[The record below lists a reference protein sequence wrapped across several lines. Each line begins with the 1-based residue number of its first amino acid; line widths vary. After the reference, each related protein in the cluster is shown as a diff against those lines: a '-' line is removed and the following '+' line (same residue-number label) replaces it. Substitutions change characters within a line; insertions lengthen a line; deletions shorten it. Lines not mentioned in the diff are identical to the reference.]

1 MGIAVAATHEQDS
14 TGSSTL
20 PGGLVPA
27 AIFCLAFGLRFAFLL
42 QMRGTPMRDYAELP
56 WQQWFI
62 VDSAYYHQ
70 LASSIAQGDLIA
82 PTAHFLSP
90 LYCYFVG
97 LVYAVFGVDLDGVRL
112 AQCVIG
118 SFSCVLLYWIGRQ
131 TFSEIVGIVSGL
143 CLAMYGLHIYYTEI
157 ILPTVLIVFL
167 NLTFLLL
174 VSIAPS
180 KLTPA
185 RAAGAGM
192 ILGLAALAKANAL
205 LLVGVT
211 VAVLWWQHRKA
222 GHRRFARLALP
233 LIVGTFLTIVPVTI
247 HNYVVSGELVL
258 ITTTSGRNL
267 LKGNGPAA
275 DGTHIQLAPTL
286 AGGHIKFYLDGDV
299 KPDRAARQSREMVT
313 LTLKHMASQP
323 IASAKLLVKKA
334 LLFLNVRELFI
345 RDNFYF
351 AKRYSSVLS
360 LPLPGFGLIGVLG
373 LAGALWGL
381 RRWES
386 VAHVYAILLVQI
398 ASYTLVFVL
407 ARYRLVAVA
416 CLILFASSFVS
427 DVIQIGVERRRGAF
441 ALAVAVVLCCAL
453 LVNIPFAEFPYER
466 GFRDLSRRIERIQLE
481 RHDSKL
487 GLPTGREAPPA
498 PPFKFSLTEGDLSD
512 TGENAADMERPLS
525 TPRSHVEE
533 AEGARRDRFSG
544 SRSFGS
550 PRCEIVDAKTRS
562 LRREGS
568 RVLGSASTVAD
579 RWCLPEA

>member
-1 MGIAVAATHEQDS
+1 MGVAVAATHEQDS
-14 TGSSTL
+14 TGSLTL

-27 AIFCLAFGLRFAFLL
+27 AIFCLAFGFRFAFLL

-70 LASSIAQGDLIA
+70 LGSSIAQGDLIA

-90 LYCYFVG
+90 LYCYLIG
-97 LVYAVFGVDLDGVRL
+97 LVYAVFGVDLEAVRL

-131 TFSEIVGIVSGL
+131 TFSEIVGILSGL

-174 VSIAPS
+174 VSIAPP
-180 KLTPA
+180 KFTPA
-185 RAAGAGM
+185 RAACAGM

-211 VAVLWWQHRKA
+211 IAVLWWQHRKT
-222 GHRRFARLALP
+222 GHRRLARLAVP
-233 LIVGTFLTIVPVTI
+233 LVVGMFLSIMPVTI
-247 HNYVVSGELVL
+247 HNYVVSGEFVL

-299 KPDRAARQSREMVT
+299 KPGHAARQSREMVT
-313 LTLKHMASQP
+313 FTLKHMVSQP

-360 LPLPGFGLIGVLG
+360 LPLPGFALIGVLG

-386 VAHVYAILLVQI
+386 AAHVYAMLLVQI

-407 ARYRLVAVA
+407 ARYRLVAVT
-416 CLILFASSFVS
+416 CLILFASGFVS
-427 DVIQIGVERRRGAF
+427 DVIQIVVERKRREL
-441 ALAVAVVLCCAL
+441 ALAVVVGLCCAL
-453 LVNIPFAEFPYER
+453 LVHIPFAEFPYER
-466 GFRDLSRRIERIQLE
+466 GFRELSRRIERIQPE
-481 RHDSKL
+481 RHDSKR
-487 GLPTGREAPPA
+487 GLPTDREVPP
-498 PPFKFSLTEGDLSD
+498 
-512 TGENAADMERPLS
+512 RPMLQ
-525 TPRSHVEE
+525 PVRSVE
-533 AEGARRDRFSG
+533 
-544 SRSFGS
+544 
-550 PRCEIVDAKTRS
+550 
-562 LRREGS
+562 
-568 RVLGSASTVAD
+568 
-579 RWCLPEA
+579 

>member
-14 TGSSTL
+14 TGASTL
-20 PGGLVPA
+20 PGGLAPA

-42 QMRGTPMRDYAELP
+42 QMRGTPTRDYAELP

-62 VDSAYYHQ
+62 LDSAYYHQ
-70 LASSIAQGDLIA
+70 LGSSIARGDLIV

-143 CLAMYGLHIYYTEI
+143 CLALYGLHIYYTEI
-157 ILPTVLIVFL
+157 ILPTVLVVFL

-174 VSIAPS
+174 VSITPS
-180 KLTPA
+180 KLTPT
-185 RAAGAGM
+185 RAAGAGV
-192 ILGLAALAKANAL
+192 ILGLAALAKANSL

-211 VAVLWWQHRKA
+211 IAVLWWQHREA
-222 GHRRFARLALP
+222 GHRRLARLAIP
-233 LIVGTFLTIVPVTI
+233 LFVATFLTIAPITF
-247 HNYVVSGELVL
+247 HNYVASGEFVL
-258 ITTTSGRNL
+258 ITTTAGRNL
-267 LKGNGPAA
+267 LKGNGPRAT
-275 DGTHIQLAPTL
+275 GTHIRLAAPR
-286 AGGHIKFYLDGDV
+286 AGGHIQFYLNGDV
-299 KPDRAARQSREMVT
+299 KPDHAVRESREMVAFAR
-313 LTLKHMASQP
+313 MYMGIRP
-323 IASAKLLVKKA
+323 IVSAKLLVKKA

-360 LPLPGFGLIGVLG
+360 LPLPGFALIGVLG

-386 VAHVYAILLVQI
+386 AAHIYAMLLVQV
-398 ASYTLVFVL
+398 ASFTLVFVL

-416 CLILFASSFVS
+416 CLILFASRFLG
-427 DVIQIGVERRRGAF
+427 DVIQVIVERRRGAL
-441 ALAVAVVLCCAL
+441 ALAAAVALCCAL

-466 GFRDLSRRIERIQLE
+466 DFGEISSRIEQIQ
-481 RHDSKL
+481 SKRRNSEL
-487 GLPTGREAPPA
+487 GLPTVREAPPGPTVWPGRSVEIFA
-498 PPFKFSLTEGDLSD
+498 PLVAY
-512 TGENAADMERPLS
+512 AAAIPEPE
-525 TPRSHVEE
+525 TQ
-533 AEGARRDRFSG
+533 
-544 SRSFGS
+544 
-550 PRCEIVDAKTRS
+550 
-562 LRREGS
+562 
-568 RVLGSASTVAD
+568 AD
-579 RWCLPEA
+579 

>member
-1 MGIAVAATHEQDS
+1 MAATHEQDS

-42 QMRGTPMRDYAELP
+42 QMRDTPMRDYAELP

-70 LASSIAQGDLIA
+70 LGLSIAQGQFSA

-97 LVYAVFGVDLDGVRL
+97 LVYATLGVDLNGVRL

-131 TFSEIVGIVSGL
+131 MFSEIVGILSGL

-157 ILPTVLIVFL
+157 ILPTVLVVFL

-174 VSIAPS
+174 LSTASS

-192 ILGLAALAKANAL
+192 ILGLAALAKANSL

-211 VAVLWWQHRKA
+211 IAVLWWQHREA
-222 GHRRFARLALP
+222 GDRWFVRLAIP
-233 LIVGTFLTIVPVTI
+233 LAVGVFLTIAPVTV
-247 HNYVVSGELVL
+247 HNSAVSGEFVL
-258 ITTTSGRNL
+258 ITTTAGRNL
-267 LKGNGPAA
+267 MKGNGPTAN
-275 DGTHIQLAPTL
+275 GSHVQLPPTL
-286 AGGHIKFYLDGDV
+286 SGSRVHLYLDGDV
-299 KPDRAARQSREMVT
+299 KAGHGAQQSREMVT

-323 IASAKLLVKKA
+323 IASAKLFVKKA
-334 LLFLNVRELFI
+334 FLFVNKRELFI

-360 LPLPGFGLIGVLG
+360 LPLPGFALIGVLG
-373 LAGALWGL
+373 LAGVLWSL

-386 VAHVYAILLVQI
+386 TAHVYSMLLVQI
-398 ASYTLVFVL
+398 VSYTLVFVL

-427 DVIQIGVERRRGAF
+427 DVLQFVVERRRGAL
-441 ALAVAVVLCCAL
+441 ALAAAVALCCTL
-453 LVNIPFAEFPYER
+453 VVNIPFAEFPYER
-466 GFRDLSRRIERIQLE
+466 GFGEMSTRIERIQSE
-481 RHDSKL
+481 RHGSNL
-487 GLPTGREAPPA
+487 SPP
-498 PPFKFSLTEGDLSD
+498 
-512 TGENAADMERPLS
+512 
-525 TPRSHVEE
+525 
-533 AEGARRDRFSG
+533 
-544 SRSFGS
+544 
-550 PRCEIVDAKTRS
+550 
-562 LRREGS
+562 
-568 RVLGSASTVAD
+568 
-579 RWCLPEA
+579 